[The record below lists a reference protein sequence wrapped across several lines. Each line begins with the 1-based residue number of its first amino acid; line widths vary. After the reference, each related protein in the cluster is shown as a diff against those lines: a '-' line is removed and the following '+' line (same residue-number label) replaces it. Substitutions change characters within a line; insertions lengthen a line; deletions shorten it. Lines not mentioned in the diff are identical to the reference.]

1 VDCSQSDIVIW
12 GEMVRLEVL
21 AVVGMN
27 NTVLGPVTPC
37 SLVKLPIFNRDMLF
51 ISLSRAGWAVR

>member
-1 VDCSQSDIVIW
+1 
-12 GEMVRLEVL
+12 MRLEVL